1 MDAIETGLYAIASG
15 VSEGIYK
22 SMVQLVAAAVIHHC
36 AAIDIRDVRRSC
48 SAQNLSFVGLARPAV
63 VPIGAGP
70 RDFQALSHH
79 KS

>member
-22 SMVQLVAAAVIHHC
+22 SVVQLVAAAVIHHC
-36 AAIDIRDVRRSC
+36 TAIDIRDVRRSC
-48 SAQNLSFVGLARPAV
+48 SARSLPFVGPARAAV
-63 VPIGAGP
+63 APIGAGS
-70 RDFQALSHH
+70 RDFQAPYHH